1 MSETPQ
7 SVLERYIR
15 DGGIITLPHI
25 REAIRAVLA
34 ENVSLS
40 EELGEVLFERDAA
53 VQRAEDCCRMGEKTC
68 AELVAERDAL
78 RAEVER
84 QQKLIYALETQCDPA
99 GDQRNLILTRDE
111 NAMLRKRVEV
121 AWITAREE
129 RLRAERAE
137 AALMDALHDCALT
150 YDAAGDLDYLS
161 RAVEA
166 EAALRWCDE
175 FAPGIVEQ
183 ARAALRDPAPL
194 PTSQPARAIEV
205 CKRAATA
212 PAEGFFARGDDGHY
226 RTDPAPACA
235 CGIPGAGKARECH
248 GDYYGGET
256 FAMDPGGEFKETNV
270 CKCGCHRDSAPAEEP

>member
-1 MSETPQ
+1 MSEQEQTPREILQ
-7 SVLERYIR
+7 AWIGMGEFPSREEMSLV
-15 DGGIITLPHI
+15 TLAKV

-34 ENVSLS
+34 EV
-40 EELGEVLFERDAA
+40 ERLRDIISPGDAA
-53 VQRAEDCCRMGEKTC
+53 AYEQGMA
-68 AELVAERDAL
+68 AL
-78 RAEVER
+78 QA
-84 QQKLIYALETQCDPA
+84 
-99 GDQRNLILTRDE
+99 
-111 NAMLRKRVEV
+111 
-121 AWITAREE
+121 
-129 RLRAERAE
+129 RAERAE

>member
-1 MSETPQ
+1 MPGQIAGS
-7 SVLERYIR
+7 
-15 DGGIITLPHI
+15 G
-25 REAIRAVLA
+25 A
-34 ENVSLS
+34 
-40 EELGEVLFERDAA
+40 
-53 VQRAEDCCRMGEKTC
+53 
-68 AELVAERDAL
+68 
-78 RAEVER
+78 
-84 QQKLIYALETQCDPA
+84 QCDPA

-137 AALMDALHDCALT
+137 AALRAARESLT
-150 YDAAGDLDYLS
+150 CGKTPYGDLKTVDII
-161 RAVEA
+161 
-166 EAALRWCDE
+166 D
-175 FAPGIVEQ
+175 
-183 ARAALRDPAPL
+183 AALRDTAPL